1 MLDTLVGKKYFSF
14 LDGFSGYNQIQIAP
28 EDHDKTTFT
37 CPWGTFSYRVL
48 PYGLCNAP
56 ATFQRAVL
64 AIFADL
70 EFVEI
75 YMDDF
80 SMFGDSFQE
89 ALENL
94 EKVLLRCQE
103 AHFALSDKKCR
114 LMCKAGIV
122 LGHLIS
128 GKGIQVDAAIIEII
142 LHLPAPKTQR
152 EVRGFLG
159 HAGYYRRFIENFS
172 NIATPLF

>member
-1 MLDTLVGKKYFSF
+1 MLPF
-14 LDGFSGYNQIQIAP
+14 
-28 EDHDKTTFT
+28 
-37 CPWGTFSYRVL
+37 
-48 PYGLCNAP
+48 GLCDAL

-80 SMFGDSFQE
+80 AVFGDSFQE

-94 EKVLLRCQE
+94 EKVLAHCQE
-103 AHFALSDKKCR
+103 AHLALCDKKCR
-114 LMCKAGIV
+114 LMCKAGVV

-128 GKGIQVDAAIIEII
+128 SKGIQVDPAKIEII
-142 LHLPAPKTQR
+142 MHIPTPKTQR

-159 HAGYYRRFIENFS
+159 HAGYYRRFIEKIS
-172 NIATPLF
+172 KIAAPLFRLLAKDSEFSWTTACQQSFETLK